1 MSFTF
6 GAPST
11 SGFGGFGT
19 TTANTTPTSG
29 AAPATS
35 SSGFTFNN
43 TGGFGTNTSTS
54 GFTLGTSAPTS
65 TAPTTGFSFTN
76 SNNTQQ
82 STNTFGAPASTAG
95 FSFGTPAS
103 TTGFG
108 FGQQQQQQQQQ
119 NKPSLFG
126 GSGFGSTGLGSS
138 IQTLGGDNKFG
149 STFGINSAE
158 QQKKQRDQQIY
169 KLLCDLNQEADTA
182 TTGRKGYEAKNVWQ
196 ALALL
201 KSYYDPKSPYCRFR
215 HYFYNVV
222 NPQEVHLYQKPA
234 DHDPEEWTAAQK
246 ANPDPKTLVPALAI
260 GFDDVQKRLD
270 MQSKLSEAHSE
281 KLKELE
287 QVLTKIQTSCLTAT
301 ISKLDECKQRHME
314 LAQRLVKFLK
324 YAQVLRNKGL
334 SITPDEEAMRTRLEN
349 IQEQLQKSELF
360 RGKLNQLWAQLQ
372 LIKESGRKY
381 GKIDGVE
388 EWHAVSEQ
396 HMDEITK
403 NLNEQNKGIQHVI
416 DILHT
421 DTTDIEMLRK

>member
-1 MSFTF
+1 MCDFLYVYFFFFWFSLFFFLLLANTYQTRAFSKKMSFTF
-6 GAPST
+6 GTPST

-19 TTANTTPTSG
+19 TTNTTPTSG

-43 TGGFGTNTSTS
+43 TGGFGTTSSTS

-65 TAPTTGFSFTN
+65 TAPTTGFSFNN
-76 SNNTQQ
+76 SNTQQ
-82 STNTFGAPASTAG
+82 STNTFGAPASSAG

-108 FGQQQQQQQQQ
+108 FGQQQQQQ

-149 STFGINSAE
+149 SSFGINSAE

-222 NPQEVHLYQKPA
+222 NPQEIHLYQKPA

-246 ANPDPKTLVPALAI
+246 ANPDPKT
-260 GFDDVQKRLD
+260 
-270 MQSKLSEAHSE
+270 
-281 KLKELE
+281 
-287 QVLTKIQTSCLTAT
+287 
-301 ISKLDECKQRHME
+301 
-314 LAQRLVKFLK
+314 
-324 YAQVLRNKGL
+324 
-334 SITPDEEAMRTRLEN
+334 
-349 IQEQLQKSELF
+349 
-360 RGKLNQLWAQLQ
+360 
-372 LIKESGRKY
+372 
-381 GKIDGVE
+381 
-388 EWHAVSEQ
+388 
-396 HMDEITK
+396 
-403 NLNEQNKGIQHVI
+403 
-416 DILHT
+416 
-421 DTTDIEMLRK
+421 